1 MAGFKSGLSYDQLRA
16 IVDAG
21 GVEILSKGTIKKNGP
36 SWQAV
41 LTYRNADSKR
51 IYLTHK
57 LEGAKSRGRDAT
69 TKTSARGMLADWRGS
84 VVDDVRAV
92 AGISVDP
99 TSTVRAC
106 IEKYVDDRVALGK
119 IRQSTATYYR
129 NAAKRIYRYPFANQ
143 PINALTQPIV
153 QVWVNDLAKTLS
165 GKSVKASFDLLDA
178 VCKKV
183 LGYDHNPC
191 KRGEGG
197 IELPRLSHN
206 SKKRGGRP
214 NALSFDGVATMN
226 TLLDGREGAYDGIDQ
241 MAIAARL
248 ALHTG
253 MRAEEVCGLRWRD
266 VDLRSKTIHVRR
278 VIERAEIPATDENG
292 MPLRDGKGNIK
303 VTYTEFESEP
313 KSESS
318 SRDIPLDS
326 EIAGMLSAHRARV
339 RTLVADLLPE
349 FEGRQDLAVRPDVA
363 DLYVVGGPDG
373 SFLSPYLLGKRWG
386 KFSRSRGLL
395 GTEGRAVTFHD
406 LRHTAATRMLA
417 AGIDVA
423 TVSHILGHAEVSVT
437 LNRYTTSDERTKR
450 EAVNAMADVFSM
462 RAPEG
467 GGGVIPFRTGTDN

>member
-1 MAGFKSGLSYDQLRA
+1 MAVFKSGLTYDQLRA
-16 IVDAG
+16 VVDAG
-21 GVEILSKGTIKKNGP
+21 GAEILSAGTIKKNGP
-36 SWQAV
+36 SLRAV
-41 LTYRNADSKR
+41 LTYVDQGDKR
-51 IYLTHK
+51 VYLTHK
-57 LEGAKSRGRDAT
+57 LEGSKSAGREAT
-69 TKTSARGMLADWRGS
+69 TKTAARKMLAEWRAL
-84 VVDDVRAV
+84 VVSDVQTV

-99 TSTVRAC
+99 TTTVRAC
-106 IEKYVDDRVALGK
+106 VERYIDDRVSLGK

-129 NAAKRIYRYPFANQ
+129 NAAKRIYKYPLANMS
-143 PINALTQPIV
+143 INALTPSVV
-153 QVWVNDLAKTLS
+153 QTWVNDLARTLS

-178 VCKKV
+178 VCKKI

-191 KRGEGG
+191 KRGDGG

-214 NALSFDGVATMN
+214 NALPFDGVAKMN
-226 TLLDGREGAYDGIDQ
+226 TILDAREASYDGIDQ
-241 MAIAARL
+241 MAIGARL

-266 VDLRSKTIHVRR
+266 VDLRSKIVHVRR
-278 VIERAEIPATDENG
+278 VIERAEIPKTDENDL
-292 MPLRDGKGNIK
+292 PQRDGRGN
-303 VTYTEFESEP
+303 VMTEYTEFLSNP
-313 KSESS
+313 KTDTS
-318 SRDIPLDS
+318 SRDIPLDN
-326 EIAGMLSAHRARV
+326 EIVSMLEAHRGHVKELISELFPRAE
-339 RTLVADLLPE
+339 D
-349 FEGRQDLAVRPDVA
+349 RPDMA
-363 DLYVVGGPDG
+363 GLYVVGGIDG

-450 EAVNAMADVFSM
+450 EAVNAMAEVFSM
-462 RAPEG
+462 RTPAAG
-467 GGGVIPFRTGTDN
+467 DGVIPFRTGTES

>member
-1 MAGFKSGLSYDQLRA
+1 MAGFESGLSYEQLRS

-21 GVEILSKGTIKKNGP
+21 GERVLSLGQYKKNGP
-36 SWQAV
+36 SLRAV
-41 LTYRNADSKR
+41 LTYRDTDGKR
-51 IYLTHK
+51 LYLTHK
-57 LEGAKSRGRDAT
+57 LENTRSGGRDET
-69 TKTSARGMLADWRGS
+69 GKRDARDKLAAWRDQ
-84 VVDDVRAV
+84 VIKDVRTV
-92 AGISVDP
+92 AGMSTDP

-106 IEKYVDDRVALGK
+106 VESYVDERVSLGK

-129 NAAKRIYRYPFANQ
+129 NAAKRIYRYPLASM
-143 PINALTQPIV
+143 PINALTKQVV
-153 QVWVNDLAKTLS
+153 QAWVNDLAKTLS
-165 GKSVKASFDLLDA
+165 GKSVKASYDLLDA
-178 VCKKV
+178 VCKKI

-191 KRGEGG
+191 KKGDGG
-197 IELPRLSHN
+197 IELPRMSHN

-214 NALSFDGVATMN
+214 NALSFDGVARIN
-226 TLLDGREGAYDGIDQ
+226 TLLDKREESYDGIDQ
-241 MAIAARL
+241 MSIAARL

-278 VIERAEIPATDENG
+278 VIERAEMPVKDEDG
-292 MPLRDGKGNIK
+292 EPLRDGKGNIK
-303 VTYTEFESEP
+303 TTYSEFESEP

-318 SRDIPLDS
+318 SRDIPLDL
-326 EIAGMLSAHRARV
+326 EIVGMLDAHRARA
-339 RTLVADLLPE
+339 RTLVAELLPE
-349 FEGRQDLAVRPDVA
+349 SEGRQELAVRPDVA
-363 DLYVVGGPDG
+363 DLYVVGNPDG

-386 KFSRSRGLL
+386 KFSRSRGLM
-395 GTEGRAVTFHD
+395 GTEGRPVTFHD

-462 RAPEG
+462 RVPEG